1 MIRVRDFLCL
11 VSGLALSV
19 QLGACTHHEAAATAS
34 NKTDTTQVTV
44 GSDGMSEVV
53 IRAPRPANRPIV
65 LSQGQKLRTKAKFH
79 RFM

>member
-1 MIRVRDFLCL
+1 MIRARNFLSL

-19 QLGACTHHEAAATAS
+19 LLGACTHHEAATTAS

-53 IRAPRPANRPIV
+53 IRASRPADKPIV
-65 LSQGQKLRTKAKFH
+65 LSQHGGRTDSVEPLR
-79 RFM
+79 